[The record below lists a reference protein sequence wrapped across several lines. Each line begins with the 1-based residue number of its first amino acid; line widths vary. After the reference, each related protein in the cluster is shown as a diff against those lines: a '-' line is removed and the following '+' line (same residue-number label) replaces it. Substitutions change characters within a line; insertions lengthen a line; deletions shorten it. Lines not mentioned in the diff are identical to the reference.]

1 MKKLLAI
8 LLSLMLVVSAFAL
21 TACGNNDAVEEA
33 VEAVEEVVEEAV
45 EEVEEVVEEAVEEV
59 VEAVDGDAFSTSEMV
74 VVMPEAAQG
83 WIAAVLHFAETKGEE
98 LRAEGIGGF
107 RIVTSENVGEQ
118 AGQLEE
124 LITQDVDIIVLFPH
138 SDELDFAAQEV
149 VDAGIPLFVFN
160 RNVNVAFE
168 TRLLGSNQLMA
179 EGNSNI
185 IVDYLG
191 GEGVVAYISIP
202 AVGSTNVERIE
213 PFLEIM
219 GENPGIELI
228 TLTATVFSPEDALA
242 LTTDALTANPHIDA
256 FYVLDDQHAV
266 GVLQAIR
273 EAGRTDITL
282 LTSMGGAQFILPEI
296 IEEDHI
302 SIYTATF
309 SPMMIMD
316 TIDLAVEY
324 LRGRRDFEPL
334 TIIPPHF
341 IDRSNAEQFIDTA
354 SPW

>member
-1 MKKLLAI
+1 MLKKKIIVIVSLVMI
-8 LLSLMLVVSAFAL
+8 LTLVA
-21 TACGNNDAVEEA
+21 ACGADAPTPDEPAAPVETADVTEPETEVIPEPD
-33 VEAVEEVVEEAV
+33 VEPDIPEEESLDTFA
-45 EEVEEVVEEAVEEV
+45 
-59 VEAVDGDAFSTSEMV
+59 TSEIV

-83 WIAAVLHFAETKGEE
+83 WIAAVLFFAETRGEE

-107 RIVTSENVGEQ
+107 RIVTSANVAEQ
-118 AGQLEE
+118 AGQLDE
-124 LITQDVDIIVLFPH
+124 LVSQNVDVIVLFPH
-138 SDELDFAAQEV
+138 SDELDFAAQGV

-160 RNVNVAFE
+160 RNVNVDFQ

-185 IVDYLG
+185 IVDRFD
-191 GEGVVAYISIP
+191 GEAVVAYISIP

-219 GENPGIELI
+219 GQHPGIELI
-228 TLTATVFSPEDALA
+228 TLTTTVFSPEDALTA
-242 LTTDALTANPHIDA
+242 TADALNANPHIDA

-282 LTSMGGAQFILPEI
+282 LATMGGAQFILPEI
-296 IEEDHI
+296 IEEEDI
-302 SIYTATF
+302 DIFTATF
-309 SPMMIMD
+309 SPTMIMD

-324 LRGRRDFEPL
+324 LQGRRDFEPL
-334 TIIPPHF
+334 TIIPPDF
-341 IDRSNAEQFIDTA
+341 IDRDNAHEFLDPA

>member
-1 MKKLLAI
+1 MFKMLKKKIAAIVSLTLIAI
-8 LLSLMLVVSAFAL
+8 LVAGCAGPAAP
-21 TACGNNDAVEEA
+21 TPAAPPPAAPAPAAPAPAAPAPAAAEEPEDDA
-33 VEAVEEVVEEAV
+33 
-45 EEVEEVVEEAVEEV
+45 
-59 VEAVDGDAFSTSEMV
+59 DAFYTSEMV

-83 WIAAVLHFAETKGEE
+83 WIAAVLHFAERRGGE
-98 LRAEGIGGF
+98 LRAEGIGNF
-107 RIVTSENVGEQ
+107 RIVTSANVAEQ
-118 AGQLEE
+118 AGHLEE
-124 LITQDVDIIVLFPH
+124 LITQNVDIIVLFPH
-138 SDELDFAAQEV
+138 SDELDFAAQAV

-160 RNVNVAFE
+160 RNVNVDFQ
-168 TRLLGSNQLMA
+168 TRLLGSNRLMA
-179 EGNSNI
+179 EGNSAI

-213 PFLEIM
+213 PFLEAM
-219 GENPGIELI
+219 SHHPGIELI
-228 TLTATVFSPEDALA
+228 TLTTTVFSPEDALTA
-242 LTTDALTANPHIDA
+242 ATDALTANPHIDA

-273 EAGRTDITL
+273 EAGRTDVIL

-296 IEEDHI
+296 LEEEHI

-309 SPMMIMD
+309 APTMIMD

-334 TIIPPHF
+334 TIIPPSF
-341 IDRSNAEQFIDTA
+341 IDRDNAADFLDAA